1 MTRILILL
9 VFTLFISSCSS
20 DDESSV
26 DSSELLTDFIEPI
39 PQFGINSTEYISIY
53 GEPLEHNIIVD
64 NTPFGG
70 DDEELVYE
78 LNYPGEI
85 SREIKFWYSFDHEE
99 AVFRYAYILINE
111 NMQNLEFLTDFFNS
125 RYGNYTLIPE
135 PGPSETETRQWV
147 VPNDMT
153 VNLNYNFS
161 EDSATDYFWLT
172 YQDNSN

>member
-9 VFTLFISSCSS
+9 VLTLFISSCSS
-20 DDESSV
+20 ENESSV
-26 DSSELLTDFIEPI
+26 DSSELLTEFIEPI
-39 PQFGINSTEYISIY
+39 PEFGINSSEYISMY
-53 GEPLEHNIIVD
+53 GIALEHNTFSD
-64 NTPFGG
+64 G
-70 DDEELVYE
+70 DENLIYE
-78 LNYPGEI
+78 MDYSGEI
-85 SREIKFWYSFDHEE
+85 SREIKFRCCSNNGE
-99 AVFRYAYILINE
+99 AVFGYAYILINE

-135 PGPSETETRQWV
+135 PGPSETETRQWI

-153 VNLNYNFS
+153 INLNYNFS